1 MRRSIQKIVSKFSNL
16 GGQYK
21 KFYFAQFAFFLSLS
35 LLCIALNAMGTL
47 WQGDYLVFCFFII
60 ATIGISHGSLDGKK
74 GEYIL
79 KKKFSI
85 YWSIIFYGTYIF
97 LALLALWAWLSFPIV
112 SICIFFIVAAFHF
125 GSEDLEMFFKTN
137 SKIKIALY
145 FFRGLLVI
153 SAPFYLNNLET
164 VNFVKIVLME
174 QNWPTLDAYFYY
186 NVFYINLFFLAILI
200 FFFHIKKDIS
210 FLDSLII
217 LAEIVSTIAIFKY
230 LPLIVAFTIY
240 FCFMHSTKHILSSS
254 MEINRKKL
262 ADGIKKFIKM
272 SLPLTVI
279 TFAIA
284 VIMLFYLNIDLTI
297 EKSILRTVFI
307 GLASLTL
314 PHIMLEYIYGTY
326 KKKS

>member
-1 MRRSIQKIVSKFSNL
+1 
-16 GGQYK
+16 
-21 KFYFAQFAFFLSLS
+21 
-35 LLCIALNAMGTL
+35 
-47 WQGDYLVFCFFII
+47 
-60 ATIGISHGSLDGKK
+60 
-74 GEYIL
+74 
-79 KKKFSI
+79 
-85 YWSIIFYGTYIF
+85 
-97 LALLALWAWLSFPIV
+97 
-112 SICIFFIVAAFHF
+112 
-125 GSEDLEMFFKTN
+125 
-137 SKIKIALY
+137 
-145 FFRGLLVI
+145 
-153 SAPFYLNNLET
+153 
-164 VNFVKIVLME
+164 ME
-174 QNWPTLDAYFYY
+174 RNWPTLDACFYY

-254 MEINRKKL
+254 MEINHKKL

-279 TFAIA
+279 TFAMA

-297 EKSILRTVFI
+297 EKSILRTIFI

-326 KKKS
+326 KKKF